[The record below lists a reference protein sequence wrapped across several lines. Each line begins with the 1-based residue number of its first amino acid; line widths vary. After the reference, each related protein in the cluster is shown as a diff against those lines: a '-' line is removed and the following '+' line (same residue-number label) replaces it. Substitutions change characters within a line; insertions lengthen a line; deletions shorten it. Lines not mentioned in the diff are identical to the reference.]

1 MLRQCYTNVYISKPY
16 ASRISNSEK
25 YIVCKDFKKNVI
37 TTKIISKLEE
47 QINTI
52 NKNSEFQIIDI
63 FTDIILPESIYNAYK
78 QINLILLLKQ
88 YVGINDIVKFINLD
102 NYNGYE
108 FNDFL
113 DKQIIASHFWNKLFL
128 EPKNYNKIYKYFKN
142 FNFVE
147 YKKQLESINTPNNNL
162 ISNTQLVEK
171 SKLESNTEKETE
183 PDIELKSESKSKNK
197 KGKMART
204 ILKNNTKKSTKTI
217 KNQKG
222 GVQNSSSDNNDSEL
236 IMYMNDTS
244 IKSSDNDFGQLNS
257 DDDNFIDLNKL

>member
-1 MLRQCYTNVYISKPY
+1 MAEKIAY
-16 ASRISNSEK
+16 ATIR
-25 YIVCKDFKKNVI
+25 
-37 TTKIISKLEE
+37 
-47 QINTI
+47 TI
-52 NKNSEFQIIDI
+52 NI
-63 FTDIILPESIYNAYK
+63 PPR
-78 QINLILLLKQ
+78 INEVI
-88 YVGINDIVKFINLD
+88 
-102 NYNGYE
+102 
-108 FNDFL
+108 NDFL